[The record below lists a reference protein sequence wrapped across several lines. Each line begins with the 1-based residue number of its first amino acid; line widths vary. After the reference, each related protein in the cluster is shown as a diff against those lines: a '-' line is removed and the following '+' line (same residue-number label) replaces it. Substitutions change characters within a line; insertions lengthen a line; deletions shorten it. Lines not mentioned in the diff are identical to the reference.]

1 VLAVFI
7 GLGGML
13 LGGLWVGI
21 CLGLAGLALL
31 YFFGGGTSTLP
42 SVIIAVWNALFNFAI
57 SGLPLYLLLGEVFV
71 VSGLA
76 RKSYDAITPLFERV
90 PGKLLVANVC
100 LDAMMGAVVGT
111 SMATAAAVGSI
122 AYPELSRRGYDR
134 KVLVGN
140 LAGAGTLGSY
150 VPPSI
155 GMIVYASW
163 VEISVAGAFA
173 ACLFPAL
180 ITASLFIIFLTI
192 YVRMHPAVV
201 GPPHQTIPFWR
212 ALLATRGVWP
222 MLLLITAIMGT
233 ILGGIATPTE
243 AAGLGATIAIIMG
256 FSFGTFNLRKLYA
269 GVMTTVRV
277 CGMVFFIVIGASIFA
292 ATISV
297 LGLPR
302 HLVVA
307 VQAMELPPLVIILL
321 IYVLY
326 LILGCFFDFFSML
339 LMTLPFVFPLII
351 SIGADPFWFGAIL
364 VVTGECGMIT
374 PPVGMNLY
382 VLQGITK
389 GEVSLGEVAMGA
401 LPYFFMLLVTLV
413 LVTIFPEI
421 ATWLPTQLG

>member
-1 VLAVFI
+1 
-7 GLGGML
+7 ML
-13 LGGLWVGI
+13 LSGLWVGV
-21 CLGLAGLALL
+21 CLGLSGVALL
-31 YFFGGGTSTLP
+31 YFFGGGISTLP
-42 SVIIAVWNALFNFAI
+42 AIIIAVWNSLFNFAI

-76 RKSYDAITPLFERV
+76 RKSYDAISPLFERV
-90 PGKLLVANVC
+90 PGKLLVSNVV

-122 AYPELSRRGYDR
+122 AYPELSRRGYNR
-134 KVLVGN
+134 KALVGN

-180 ITASLFIIFLTI
+180 ITAALFIIFITL
-192 YVRMHPAVV
+192 YVKRYPAIV
-201 GPPHQTIPFWR
+201 GPARQTVSLWR

-222 MLLLITAIMGT
+222 MLLLISAIMGT

-243 AAGLGATIAIIMG
+243 AAGLGATIAIIMAITL
-256 FSFGTFNLRKLYA
+256 GTFNLRKLHEA
-269 GVMTTVRV
+269 VMAAVRV
-277 CGMVFFIVIGASIFA
+277 CGMIFFIVIGASIFA

-302 HLVVA
+302 QLVVA
-307 VQAMELPPLVIILL
+307 VQEMGLSPLVITLF

-326 LILGCFFDFFSML
+326 LVLGCFFDFFSML

-364 VVTGECGMIT
+364 VITGECGMIT

-389 GEVSLGEVAMGA
+389 GEVSLGEVAVGA
-401 LPYFFMLLVTLV
+401 LPYFFMLLVTLA
-413 LVTIFPEI
+413 LVTILPEL